1 MSLPS
6 KERKVE
12 KSISSGKF
20 VPIWDIYGKYHSSMW
35 QSDFDMIKTV
45 INPRK
50 LEIEWN
56 KGSQDQP
63 GRKLITSHRD
73 QQSKKKIVKVKVGYC
88 KKNDN
93 TSE

>member
-1 MSLPS
+1 
-6 KERKVE
+6 
-12 KSISSGKF
+12 
-20 VPIWDIYGKYHSSMW
+20 
-35 QSDFDMIKTV
+35 MIKTV

-73 QQSKKKIVKVKVGYC
+73 QQSKKKNENKGCLLQKIDM
-88 KKNDN
+88 NQN
-93 TSE
+93 SSTSSL

>member
-1 MSLPS
+1 
-6 KERKVE
+6 
-12 KSISSGKF
+12 
-20 VPIWDIYGKYHSSMW
+20 
-35 QSDFDMIKTV
+35 MIKTV

-88 KKNDN
+88 KKMTIHQD
-93 TSE
+93 TSTSVVYQVLNFLYLLRIESVFVPRHEMDLNITLQT

>member
-1 MSLPS
+1 
-6 KERKVE
+6 
-12 KSISSGKF
+12 
-20 VPIWDIYGKYHSSMW
+20 MW

-73 QQSKKKIVKVKVGYC
+73 QQSKKKNSESEGWLLR
-88 KKNDN
+88 KNDN
-93 TSE
+93 TSEY